1 MKIKKYLRR
10 FVPVSRTYVDA
21 KIKDLESTYTNQIE
35 KQSALFNQLTNYQS
49 ASFDEII
56 QQLSSL
62 ETHITKQQQNN
73 IQNLLHHITT
83 EHNRIASTINDHLD
97 WELKRR
103 DRWKTMSAENK
114 RSAGGRPI
122 WVIKC
127 PAPEGK
133 DKVLWGLSLCIS
145 SEKVPGA
152 SELFCYY

>member
-103 DRWKTMSAENK
+103 D
-114 RSAGGRPI
+114 
-122 WVIKC
+122 
-127 PAPEGK
+127 
-133 DKVLWGLSLCIS
+133 
-145 SEKVPGA
+145 
-152 SELFCYY
+152 

>member
-73 IQNLLHHITT
+73 IQNLLHQPYMNILTG
-83 EHNRIASTINDHLD
+83 NL
-97 WELKRR
+97 
-103 DRWKTMSAENK
+103 
-114 RSAGGRPI
+114 SAGIDGRQCRLKI
-122 WVIKC
+122 N
-127 PAPEGK
+127 
-133 DKVLWGLSLCIS
+133 VLLAGVQS
-145 SEKVPGA
+145 G
-152 SELFCYY
+152 